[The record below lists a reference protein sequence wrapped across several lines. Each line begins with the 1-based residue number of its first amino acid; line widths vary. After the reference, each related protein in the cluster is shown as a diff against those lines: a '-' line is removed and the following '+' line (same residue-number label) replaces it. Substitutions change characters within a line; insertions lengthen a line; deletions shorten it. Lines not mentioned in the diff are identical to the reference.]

1 MPKNSWRTQELT
13 FGKEFLTKKVV
24 KKIQLK
30 KSWRTQELGLL
41 VRNSL
46 LKREGM
52 RENNKMSY
60 RKWLYHTQ
68 IPSRR

>member
-13 FGKEFLTKKVV
+13 FGKEILTKKVV
-24 KKIQLK
+24 KKICLK
-30 KSWRTQELGLL
+30 IHGGLRNWLL

-60 RKWLYHTQ
+60 RKWLYHT
-68 IPSRR
+68 

>member
-13 FGKEFLTKKVV
+13 FGKEILTKKVV
-24 KKIQLK
+24 KKICLK

-52 RENNKMSY
+52 R
-60 RKWLYHTQ
+60 
-68 IPSRR
+68 